1 MTVSST
7 NKRNDYQGNG
17 ASVAFAFTF
26 EVELKSEVK
35 VIITD
40 ELGQETKKVLDTDY
54 TVEINP
60 NTLQG
65 VVTFT
70 VAPLVTESITLLRN
84 IALTQQT
91 DYINIGTGKFPADSH
106 EKALDKLTR
115 IAQQQQEEID
125 RSILLPQSS
134 TLTGITIPVS
144 PENANSAI
152 VVNSTGDDL
161 TAANLLD
168 IDTVPVSTFMTGHLT
183 DETPQEARL
192 TLDAQEDV
200 IVDQGDIVTGDALG
214 MAQRLPIGTANQILT
229 SDGIDVAWSS
239 NASVSK
245 LITPT
250 SGELTIA
257 SGVITVTG
265 SRHTVDTESDASTDD
280 LDTINGGSEG
290 QIINITNAN
299 TARAVVVKH
308 ATGNI
313 LIPGG
318 DITLE
323 DTNKELLLA
332 YDGSIWHAIN
342 MDKIVQI
349 VHTQT
354 GASATGTTL
363 LPLDDTIPQNTEG
376 DEYMTL
382 SIGPTNSY
390 NKLKIDVTWIGTSSV
405 VQTLVAALFQDS
417 TANALAACAQIN
429 STTGGIETLK
439 FTHYMTAGTT
449 SSTTFKVRAGGNNA
463 GTTTFNGNGGAR
475 LYGGILASS
484 ITITEI
490 QT

>member
-40 ELGQETKKVLDTDY
+40 ELGQETQKVLDTDY

-125 RSILLPQSS
+125 RSILLPQAS

-183 DETPQEARL
+183 DETAQEARL

-257 SGVITVTG
+257 SGIITATG

-349 VHTQT
+349 VDTQT
-354 GASATGTTL
+354 GAVATGSTVI
-363 LPLDDTIPQNTEG
+363 PFDDTIPQNTEG

-382 SIGPTNSY
+382 SIGPTNSK
-390 NKLKIDVTWIGTSSV
+390 NKLKIDV
-405 VQTLVAALFQDS
+405 VAHVYNGFPNTIVTGALFQDS
-417 TANALAACAQIN
+417 NPDALAASIF
-429 STTGGIETLK
+429 SDDPTSSGIIT

-449 SSTTFKVRAGGNNA
+449 SSTTFKLRLGPPSPNII
-463 GTTTFNGNGGAR
+463 TFNGYASTR
-475 LYGGILASS
+475 RYGGVYASS

-490 QT
+490 QA